1 MPTRR
6 KRRLSS
12 PDNSG
17 SSSSSDDSLSVS
29 DVTCPVCL
37 SLVVE
42 PVTMPC
48 SHEVCYA
55 CFSSTVLIANKEC
68 PMCRTRIA
76 SWARRAA
83 REGTLINRKRWELI
97 KRLFP
102 GQVQRRLSGEE
113 SRAGTP
119 QLSVGP
125 RLLSAPGE
133 IRQEW
138 EEQRRRAEA
147 EWKEERE
154 REAQA
159 GEALAQRLASEEER
173 LLQEKRRQERRDQ
186 RLACLWGV
194 FGDTPA
200 VLAAAPL
207 VGALLT
213 PPEDDDNDSASSFL
227 PPEERPPPPPRMLAL
242 PAPPTPPEG
251 EEVEERGGHDLR
263 SRTDPTLE
271 GMQLTPVRGAL
282 VARLC
287 SRSVQTALLQTRE
300 QEAQTSEPGDNR
312 DGEEADE
319 DADESMRDAQ
329 LEEDLR
335 LARRIQR
342 ALNRRSDEVAE
353 RVYELRSRTAH

>member
-1 MPTRR
+1 
-6 KRRLSS
+6 
-12 PDNSG
+12 
-17 SSSSSDDSLSVS
+17 
-29 DVTCPVCL
+29 
-37 SLVVE
+37 
-42 PVTMPC
+42 MPC
-48 SHEVCYA
+48 THEVCYA

-147 EWKEERE
+147 EWREERE

-159 GEALAQRLASEEER
+159 GAALAQRLASEEER

-200 VLAAAPL
+200 VLAAVPL

-213 PPEDDDNDSASSFL
+213 PPEEDDDADSASSFL
-227 PPEERPPPPPRMLAL
+227 PPEERGEPPRLLAL
-242 PAPPTPPEG
+242 PPPLTPPEG
-251 EEVEERGGHDLR
+251 GEQRGRGHDLR
-263 SRTDPTLE
+263 SATDPTLE
-271 GMQLTPVRGAL
+271 GMQMTPLRGAL

-300 QEAQTSEPGDNR
+300 QEAQTSEHGDDR
-312 DGEEADE
+312 DEGRDE
-319 DADESMRDAQ
+319 DADTSMSDVQ

-353 RVYELRSRTAH
+353 RVYELRSRTVY

>member
-1 MPTRR
+1 
-6 KRRLSS
+6 
-12 PDNSG
+12 
-17 SSSSSDDSLSVS
+17 
-29 DVTCPVCL
+29 
-37 SLVVE
+37 
-42 PVTMPC
+42 
-48 SHEVCYA
+48 
-55 CFSSTVLIANKEC
+55 
-68 PMCRTRIA
+68 MCRTRIA

-83 REGTLINRKRWELI
+83 REGTLVNRKRWELI

-102 GQVQRRLSGEE
+102 GQVQRRLSGED

-119 QLSVGP
+119 QLSMAP

-147 EWKEERE
+147 EWREERE

-159 GEALAQRLASEEER
+159 GAALAQRLASEEER

-213 PPEDDDNDSASSFL
+213 PPEGDDDDNDSASSFL
-227 PPEERPPPPPRMLAL
+227 PPEERPPPPPRVPPLML
-242 PAPPTPPEG
+242 TPPEG
-251 EEVEERGGHDLR
+251 AEEEGGHHDLR
-263 SRTDPTLE
+263 SRRAVTDPTLD
-271 GMQLTPVRGAL
+271 GMQITPVRGAI

-300 QEAQTSEPGDNR
+300 QEAQTSEH
-312 DGEEADE
+312 GENEDEDRDE
-319 DADESMRDAQ
+319 DADETMRDAQ

-342 ALNRRSDEVAE
+342 ALNRQSDEVAE
-353 RVYELRSRTAH
+353 RVYELRSRAVH